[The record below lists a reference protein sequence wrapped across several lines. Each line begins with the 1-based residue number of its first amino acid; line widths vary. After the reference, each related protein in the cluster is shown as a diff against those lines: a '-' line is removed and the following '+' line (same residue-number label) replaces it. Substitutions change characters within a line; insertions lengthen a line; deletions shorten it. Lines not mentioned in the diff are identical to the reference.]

1 MKPQS
6 SRGESM
12 SNDKKILDLMYSIT
26 SSTTS
31 EELRD
36 IYDQWADHYEHDL
49 VDAHQ
54 YAMPARAAALA
65 ATRLIDRN
73 IAVLD
78 VGCGT
83 GLSGLALQA
92 QGFTNLDGC
101 DLSPGMLAIAQ
112 ERAIY
117 GHLFEVDLLAPP
129 MAIADGHY
137 DLTIAV
143 GAFATGHLG
152 GPAIDELLRITKQSG
167 TLIVTT
173 NDHFYETGV
182 LQEKFAE
189 LQQESRITGF
199 LAEHGDHIP
208 GKNIG
213 GWVFSMSKV

>member
-1 MKPQS
+1 
-6 SRGESM
+6 M
-12 SNDKKILDLMYSIT
+12 SNDRKILDLMYSIT

-65 ATRLIDRN
+65 ATRLIDRD

-152 GPAIDELLRITKQSG
+152 GPAIDELLRITKPAG
-167 TLIVTT
+167 TLIITT
-173 NDHFYETGV
+173 NDHFYETGILQDKFAA
-182 LQEKFAE
+182 LQESGTVTEFE
-189 LQQESRITGF
+189 
-199 LAEHGDHIP
+199 AEHGDHIP

-213 GWVFSMSKV
+213 GWVFAMTVSG